1 MQRAFTFAVLLFA
14 IASTSNAA
22 AQAPAVRHNTWT
34 SGTPLPVPV
43 QFTQTGVINGLI
55 YVVGGFN
62 SNGIVGN
69 NQIYNPATNTWS
81 SGAPMPDPTGYGTS
95 AVVKNILYVIGGTSQ
110 SANQETGAVW
120 AYDPTTDTW
129 TQKSPMPTARGG
141 TGTAVEKNIIY
152 VIGGNGNDES
162 RLTNVEAYN
171 PAKDKWTEKAP
182 LLIGRSEPSV
192 GLLKAS
198 IGGKVVQTIVAADGF
213 TPSGGALSFKT
224 TGSLTVMRVPSP
236 GTVSRNP
243 ARRAAARVAGCP
255 PGHSRCRRHLRDQSP
270 RPNHGFRRGAG
281 PRLAQFHSGHLL
293 APAVFAGVGESFLD
307 DAVDGVFQGR
317 ERGGRRRAAV
327 ERDFRGLLAPL
338 LVDQWAIGGVTMPG
352 LVEDGGPHAG

>member
-1 MQRAFTFAVLLFA
+1 MQRAFTFAMLLFV
-14 IASTSNAA
+14 IASISNAA

-129 TQKSPMPTARGG
+129 TEKSPMPTARGG

-213 TPSGGALSFKT
+213 TPSGD
-224 TGSLTVMRVPSP
+224 TGDTDGYDVSTNTWTSLTPDP
-236 GTVSRNP
+236 LTRNE
-243 ARRAAARVAGCP
+243 ACTG
-255 PGHSRCRRHLRDQSP
+255 
-270 RPNHGFRRGAG
+270 
-281 PRLAQFHSGHLL
+281 
-293 APAVFAGVGESFLD
+293 
-307 DAVDGVFQGR
+307 
-317 ERGGRRRAAV
+317 
-327 ERDFRGLLAPL
+327 
-338 LVDQWAIGGVTMPG
+338 AIGGNLYVAAGSEYGSGSSTENDVYNLATNGWTTLASSPQSVSDPG
-352 LVEDGGPHAG
+352 SAVYKNTLYCFGGGNNTGGGDTVYNYVQIYHP